1 MAGIKLVVLA
11 RENLAAVLGA
21 VHAASGALPRF
32 EKEALLSQVVPLANR
47 SFQKVA
53 IHLDAQPIEN
63 QIRIRDTL
71 IAEADSVAAY
81 ALVPAEGINV
91 RVAVFDTDSTFINQE
106 VIDEIAAYAGVKK
119 EVAEITER
127 AMQGELDFNAA
138 LRERVLLLKNLPAT
152 VLPEIRRNKLSFT
165 NGAPEFAAWL
175 KAQGA
180 ATYLLSGGF
189 SYFTSSFCAELSLT
203 GQFAN
208 ELEIVD
214 GRLTGKTLGAI
225 VNRERK
231 AALLKEL
238 ATKHAAPLTATIA
251 VGDGANDIDMAKTSG
266 LGIAFCAKPALLKE
280 TFAAVFERDLR
291 LIEHLISP

>member
-1 MAGIKLVVLA
+1 MADIKLVVLA
-11 RENLAAVLGA
+11 RDNLAGVLGA
-21 VHAASGALPRF
+21 VHAATGILPRF
-32 EKEALLSQVVPLANR
+32 EKEALLSQVVPLENR

-53 IHLDAQPIEN
+53 IHLGAPPEEMQA
-63 QIRIRDTL
+63 RIRDAL
-71 IAEADSVAAY
+71 IAEADSLAAY
-81 ALVPAEGINV
+81 ALVPAQGIKI

-127 AMQGELDFNAA
+127 AMQGELDFNEA
-138 LRERVLLLKNLPAT
+138 LRERVLLLKNLPET
-152 VLPEIRRNKLSFT
+152 ILPEIRRNKLSFT
-165 NGAPEFAAWL
+165 SGAPEFAAWL
-175 KAQGA
+175 HAQGA

-189 SYFTSSFCAELSLT
+189 SFFTSAFCRELSLT

-214 GRLTGKTLGAI
+214 GRLTGKTVGAI

-238 ATKHAAPLTATIA
+238 AAKHGAPLPATIA

-291 LIEHLISP
+291 LIEYLIHP

>member
-1 MAGIKLVVLA
+1 MSSRLVLVA
-11 RENLAAVLGA
+11 RENLADVLHAVNDAAGA
-21 VHAASGALPRF
+21 GWSPD
-32 EKEALLSQVVPLANR
+32 KEALLSQVISLENR
-47 SFQKVA
+47 SFQKVVIA
-53 IHLDAQPIEN
+53 LRDKAEDKET
-63 QIRIRDTL
+63 QIRDAIL
-71 IAEADSVAAY
+71 HESEGVAAF
-81 ALVPAEGINV
+81 AILPPGDIKV
-91 RVAVFDTDSTFINQE
+91 RLAVFDTDSTFINQE

-127 AMQGELDFNAA
+127 AMRGELDFNEA
-138 LRERVLLLKNLPAT
+138 LRERVLLLKGLSDA
-152 VLPEIRRNKLSFT
+152 VLPEIRRTKLSFT
-165 NGAPEFAAWL
+165 QGAPEFVNFL
-175 KAQGA
+175 HRRGA

-189 SYFTSSFCAELSLT
+189 SFFTSAFRQELGLT
-203 GQFAN
+203 GEFAN

-231 AALLKEL
+231 AAILKDL
-238 ATKHAAPLTATIA
+238 AAKHNVPLAETIA

-280 TFAAVFERDLR
+280 TFAALFERDLR